1 MPLKTNFEEQPGLDL
16 TPMIDV
22 VFLLIIFFMVGTK
35 FAEWERTIALNV
47 PELSDGGALTETPEA
62 RTVNVYSDGTIT
74 FHGEAVTLVQLTEK
88 LAALK
93 AENPR
98 LQVQVR
104 GDRASL
110 LQHVAEVFQAC
121 KRAGVG
127 ELGLAVRLETV
138 RR

>member
-1 MPLKTNFEEQPGLDL
+1 MPLMPHAEEQPSLDL

-47 PELSDGGALTETPEA
+47 PELSDGGALTDTPEA
-62 RTVNVYSDGTIT
+62 RVVNVYSDGTIT
-74 FHGEAVTLVQLTEK
+74 FHGEALSLAELTDR
-88 LAALK
+88 LAALR
-93 AENPR
+93 AENPH

-104 GDRASL
+104 GDRSSL

-127 ELGLAVRLETV
+127 ELGLAVRLETA